1 MESCHVRLLGG
12 GRAWLD
18 TGTPESLNEANNL
31 VSIIEQRQGHKVACV
46 EEIALRQGF
55 ISIEEFEKILSSIPK
70 EGHITIISL
79 L

>member
-1 MESCHVRLLGG
+1 M
-12 GRAWLD
+12 AWLD

-55 ISIEEFEKILSSIPK
+55 INIE
-70 EGHITIISL
+70 
-79 L
+79 